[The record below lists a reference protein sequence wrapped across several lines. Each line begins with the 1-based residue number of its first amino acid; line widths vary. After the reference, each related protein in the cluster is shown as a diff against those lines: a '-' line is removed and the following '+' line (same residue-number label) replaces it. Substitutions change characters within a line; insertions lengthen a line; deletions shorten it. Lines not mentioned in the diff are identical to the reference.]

1 MSRENET
8 LVEALWNHIWFD
20 RSLDR
25 LGEVLAD
32 PFVRHTR
39 DGTEH
44 TTPERYACHVSSAVA
59 TIRPTDL
66 HFDHIASV
74 DDYVFARLCLQGVNV
89 AVGSGVKIT
98 WLAQYR
104 IASGLI
110 AESWSMHQTD
120 LDW

>member
-1 MSRENET
+1 MSRENEALIET
-8 LVEALWNHIWFD
+8 LWQHIWID
-20 RSLDR
+20 RSLER

-39 DGTEH
+39 DGTERA
-44 TTPERYACHVSSAVA
+44 TPETYACHVASSVA
-59 TIRPTDL
+59 TIRTTRL
-66 HFDHIASV
+66 RFDHLSSV
-74 DDYVFARLCLQGVNV
+74 DDYVFARLSLEGVNV
-89 AVGSGVKIT
+89 AVGDKLKIT

-110 AESWSMHQTD
+110 AEAWSMHQTN

>member
-1 MSRENET
+1 MSRENEA
-8 LVEALWNHIWFD
+8 LVETLWNHIWID
-20 RSLDR
+20 QSLDL

-44 TTPERYACHVSSAVA
+44 TTPQRYARHVSSSVA
-59 TIRPTDL
+59 TIRPTRL
-66 HFDHIASV
+66 HFDQISSV
-74 DDYVFARLCLQGVNV
+74 DDYVFARLGLEGVNV
-89 AVGSGVKIT
+89 AIGSTIKIS

-104 IASGLI
+104 IADGLI
-110 AESWSMHQTD
+110 AESWSMHQTG

>member
-1 MSRENET
+1 MSRENEALIET
-8 LVEALWNHIWFD
+8 LWNHIWID
-20 RSLDR
+20 QSLDR

-39 DGTEH
+39 DGTER
-44 TTPERYACHVSSAVA
+44 TTPQRYGRHVSSSVA
-59 TIRPTDL
+59 TIRPTRL
-66 HFDHIASV
+66 HFDQISSV
-74 DDYVFARLCLQGVNV
+74 DDFVFARIGLEGVNV
-89 AVGSGVKIT
+89 AIGSTIKIT

-104 IASGLI
+104 IADGLI

>member
-1 MSRENET
+1 MSGENEE
-8 LVEALWNHIWFD
+8 LVETLWKHIWLD

-39 DGTEH
+39 DGTER
-44 TTPERYACHVSSAVA
+44 TTPERYARHVSSSVA
-59 TIRPTDL
+59 TIRPTKL
-66 HFDHIASV
+66 HFDHITSV
-74 DDYVFARLCLQGVNV
+74 DDCVFARLRLEGVNV
-89 AVGSGVKIT
+89 AVGTPVKIT
-98 WLAQYR
+98 WIAQYR

-110 AESWSMHQTD
+110 VESWSMHQTD

>member
-1 MSRENET
+1 MSCENEA
-8 LVEALWNHIWFD
+8 LVETLWNHIWID
-20 RSLDR
+20 QSLDR

-44 TTPERYACHVSSAVA
+44 TTPRRYARHVSSSAS
-59 TIRPTDL
+59 TIRPTRL
-66 HFDHIASV
+66 HFDQISSV
-74 DDYVFARLCLQGVNV
+74 DDCVFARLALEGINV
-89 AVGSGVKIT
+89 AVGSTIKIT

-104 IASGLI
+104 IAAGLI
-110 AESWSMHQTD
+110 AESWSMHQTG